1 MYGDMDFW
9 RARHFSITLPALS
22 VELQSVL
29 RTFDV
34 GSQMQ
39 NPISLLEK

>member
-9 RARHFSITLPALS
+9 RARHFSITSPVLL
-22 VELQSVL
+22 VELQSIL

-39 NPISLLEK
+39 NYISLLEK